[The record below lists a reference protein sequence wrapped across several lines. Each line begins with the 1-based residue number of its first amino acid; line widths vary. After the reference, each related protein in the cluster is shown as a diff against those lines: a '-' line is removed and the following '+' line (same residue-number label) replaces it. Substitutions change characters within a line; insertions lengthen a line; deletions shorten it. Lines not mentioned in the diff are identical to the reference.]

1 MAKDDGMKMTN
12 RPCSTDFDNMN
23 ALFMTTGRKRFFF
36 FSRSC
41 RAHVWIVSKEGME
54 ITEAREGEK
63 GKGEKGNKRESRGST
78 AFRSI

>member
-12 RPCSTDFDNMN
+12 RPCSTDFDNIN

-54 ITEAREGEK
+54 GRK
-63 GKGEKGNKRESRGST
+63 
-78 AFRSI
+78 